1 MAKKEKSYN
10 ESVAELKSILARVEK
25 EEMDVDDLSAE
36 VKKAS
41 ELIALCREK
50 LFKADEELKN
60 VLKDLE
66 HE

>member
-10 ESVAELKSILARVEK
+10 EALAELKSILARIEK
-25 EEMDVDDLSAE
+25 EEMDVDDLSTE

-66 HE
+66 I

>member
-10 ESVAELKSILARVEK
+10 EVITELKSILSRIEK
-25 EEMDVDDLSAE
+25 DEMDVDNLSEE

-50 LFKADEELKN
+50 LFKADEELKK

-66 HE
+66 V